1 MKCLNKYVTS
11 PGLESNPEP
20 PVHKSYLLNTL
31 RISEVICSF
40 RTSEATNI
48 VIKAA

>member
-1 MKCLNKYVTS
+1 MKSLNKDVTS
-11 PGLESNPEP
+11 PGRESNPEP

-40 RTSEATNI
+40 RASEATNN
-48 VIKAA
+48 VITAA